1 MQQIYL
7 GKEQLIIGK
16 AAINNQEC
24 GNYLPR
30 GIGIAARIKY
40 IFINNKNRKEY

>member
-1 MQQIYL
+1 MISGMQQKYL

-40 IFINNKNRKEY
+40 R

>member
-1 MQQIYL
+1 MISGMQQKYL

-16 AAINNQEC
+16 AAINNQD
-24 GNYLPR
+24 YLPR

-40 IFINNKNRKEY
+40 R